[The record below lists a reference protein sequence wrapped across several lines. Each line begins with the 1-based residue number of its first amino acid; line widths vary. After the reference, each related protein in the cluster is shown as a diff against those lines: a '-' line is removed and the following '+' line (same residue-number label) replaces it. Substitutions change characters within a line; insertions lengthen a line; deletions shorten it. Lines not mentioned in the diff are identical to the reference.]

1 MLIKRESN
9 FMQVMPQIKPITIYH
24 LAWRNLAQKPFRT
37 TCLIIMTLLFSASLF
52 GGSILTKNLSD
63 GIAGMANRLGA
74 DILIVPYGYEKE
86 LEVALLRGEPSTFY
100 LKADLAQKIEKIKG
114 ISAVSSQLFIA
125 SLSAGCCTSK
135 LQLIGFEQSTDF
147 VISPWMKQQL
157 TAGLHDNEVVVGSK
171 ILVDVGD
178 EITFFNHPFRVA
190 AKMDSTG
197 MGFDTSVFM
206 TMDAAYNLMK
216 TADLLSGDVD
226 HIRNYVSSIFIRV
239 DHDYQPKAIVNQ
251 IMQKYA
257 VEYDLDFVMTKGMIS
272 DIYKWLNSFSVIVYT
287 LAAIFWLL
295 AIVVIFIVY
304 SSTINERKR
313 EVGILRI
320 LGASRNMLVKMLFI
334 ESFIISVIGAIIGII
349 FAAIVLY
356 AFSML
361 ICQSLGLPCINTSFS
376 SAITYGL
383 IVFILTLIIAPLASS
398 YSVLS
403 ITRTDSYQA
412 YREGE

>member
-1 MLIKRESN
+1 MHI
-9 FMQVMPQIKPITIYH
+9 MPQIKPITIYC

-52 GGSILTKNLSD
+52 GGSILTKNLND

-157 TAGLHDNEVVVGSK
+157 TARLHDNEVVVGSK
-171 ILVDVGD
+171 ILADVGD
-178 EITFFNHPFRVA
+178 EITFFNHRFRVA

-257 VEYDLDFVMTKGMIS
+257 VEYNLDFVMTKVMIS

-320 LGASRNMLVKMLFI
+320 LGASRSMLVKMLFI
-334 ESFIISVIGAIIGII
+334 ESFIISVIGAIICII
-349 FAAIVLY
+349 FATIVLF
-356 AFSML
+356 AISML
-361 ICQSLGLPCINTSFS
+361 IFQSL
-376 SAITYGL
+376 
-383 IVFILTLIIAPLASS
+383 
-398 YSVLS
+398 
-403 ITRTDSYQA
+403 
-412 YREGE
+412 

>member
-1 MLIKRESN
+1 
-9 FMQVMPQIKPITIYH
+9 MQVMPQIKPITIYH

-157 TAGLHDNEVVVGSK
+157 TDGLHDNEVVVGSK

-216 TADLLSGDVD
+216 AADLLSGDVD
-226 HIRNYVSSIFIRV
+226 HIRDYVSSIFIRV
-239 DHDYQPKAIVNQ
+239 DHDSQPKTIVNQ

-320 LGASRNMLVKMLFI
+320 LGASRNILVKMLFI

>member
-1 MLIKRESN
+1 MHI
-9 FMQVMPQIKPITIYH
+9 MPQIKPITIYC

-52 GGSILTKNLSD
+52 GGSILTKNLND

-114 ISAVSSQLFIA
+114 ITAVSSQLFIA

-157 TAGLHDNEVVVGSK
+157 TARLHDNEVVVGSK
-171 ILVDVGD
+171 ILADVGD
-178 EITFFNHPFRVA
+178 EITFFNHRFRVA

-239 DHDYQPKAIVNQ
+239 DHDYQPKEIVNQ

-257 VEYDLDFVMTKGMIS
+257 VEYNLDFVMTKVMIS